1 MIMANGTLLTG
12 RSCRGYLYTLAGL
25 FFAVL
30 LVIEVCKWEVNVG
43 SQGIELIRKTSP
55 GASNFAGLNS
65 AAAKSTAASRP
76 GQKLAPRKT
85 PRARRKYSLP
95 WGRAP
100 DLPTRTSSF
109 HNGVRSSRVI
119 EGELG
124 LGFRPKLEL
133 EAGTLTWSAEAED
146 FLLGEIVNRQFPKD
160 CGAEKWL
167 VIEPHRHGKR
177 VTILTL
183 DPCELKVVQRSSS
196 ARITLTLLLLGC
208 KRGPTF
214 CILHFHFGRLY
225 LLLSFWVS
233 CFQSTEQPTFR
244 TFMRAS
250 QHALSNWETRR
261 TSPSQTA

>member
-1 MIMANGTLLTG
+1 MANATLLTG

-30 LVIEVCKWEVNVG
+30 LVIEVCKWEVHVG
-43 SQGIELIRKTSP
+43 SEGIELIRKSSP
-55 GASNFAGLNS
+55 RAPNFAGLNS

-76 GQKLAPRKT
+76 GQKLTPKKT

-100 DLPTRTSSF
+100 DLPTRTASF

-146 FLLGEIVNRQFPKD
+146 FLLGEIVKRQFPKD

-167 VIEPHRHGKR
+167 VIEPHRHGKP
-177 VTILTL
+177 VTIWTS

-208 KRGPTF
+208 KEKTYKL
-214 CILHFHFGRLY
+214 CVLHLLSGRLY
-225 LLLSFWVS
+225 LLLFFWVS
-233 CFQSTEQPTFR
+233 CFQSSEQPIFR

-250 QHALSNWETRR
+250 KHGLSDWETRR